1 LITNHLFVV
10 LINDEGQY
18 SLWPDDKAVPP
29 GWRATETQGTEEACM
44 KWVDEVWTDM
54 RPVSLREAMAE
65 QR

>member
-1 LITNHLFVV
+1 VSTNNLIVV

-18 SLWPDDKAVPP
+18 SLWPGGKAVPP
-29 GWRATETQGTEEACM
+29 GWCATETQGTEEACT

-54 RPVSLREAMAE
+54 RPVSLRGVGAG